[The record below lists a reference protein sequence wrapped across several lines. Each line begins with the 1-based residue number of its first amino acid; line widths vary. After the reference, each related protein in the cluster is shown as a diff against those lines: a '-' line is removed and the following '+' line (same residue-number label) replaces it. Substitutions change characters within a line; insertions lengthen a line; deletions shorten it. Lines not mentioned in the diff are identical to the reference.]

1 MALPRGIKQQQL
13 ERKSATDIGSSSTEQ
28 PSEAFVR
35 SDDETH
41 VDKRLCKV
49 CQKEKTLKRLP
60 VDKQKWPLKKMDK
73 PSLIEICHDLERPA
87 TFNGIKVVAGY
98 LGFSSV
104 HIERVTQKYVWSGG
118 QGAAEDFLSGWVEID
133 PQNHNVGKLLQI
145 LREERVGRASAVCLI
160 EEWLKASNSC
170 FGCGAILR
178 ADCSTD

>member
-160 EEWLKASNSC
+160 EEWLKASNC